1 LAGVFFSNTHT
12 IMISFYLAAA
22 CCLPASN
29 PEARVREK
37 ELFRAVA
44 KERARLKREGAGQSL
59 RGARWNV
66 IEAPALAASTGK
78 AA

>member
-1 LAGVFFSNTHT
+1 
-12 IMISFYLAAA
+12 MIPFYLAAA

-29 PEARVREK
+29 PEARLREK

-44 KERARLKREGAGQSL
+44 KERSRMKRRAPNERL

-66 IEAPALAASTGK
+66 IETPALAAPTGK